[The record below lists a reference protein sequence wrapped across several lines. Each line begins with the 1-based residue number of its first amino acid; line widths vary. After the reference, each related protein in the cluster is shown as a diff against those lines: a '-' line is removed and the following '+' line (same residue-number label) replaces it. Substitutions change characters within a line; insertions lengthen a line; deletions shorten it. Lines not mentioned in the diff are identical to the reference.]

1 MNRKVKRNKRFSLP
15 FFLILILLGGILSPA
30 FSKPKTGKTRL
41 NFLLITIDTLR
52 PDRLSCYSDEH
63 AKTPN
68 IDGLAEKGALFLK
81 AFAHTP
87 TTLPSHTSILL
98 GTTPLYHGVHDN
110 HNFIV
115 REEFLSLAEHL
126 KNHGYSTGAFV
137 GAFPLD
143 SRFGLTQGFD
153 IYDDNYGSKN
163 YQEFSYVERKA
174 EVVVQKALD
183 WLEGRNSPWFLWVHC
198 FDPHQ
203 RYDPPE
209 PFKTEYKDNP
219 YDGEVAYVDFELGK
233 LLEHMRQNHLD
244 ENTLIIFTGDHGES
258 LGQHGESTHGYFAY
272 NSSIWVPLVIEFPG
286 IKSGTIDQ
294 YVCHVDIYPTVCD
307 ILGLEKPSFLQ
318 GLSLLPAIK
327 GKKLSSRAIY
337 FESLYPYYSRGWA
350 PLKGII
356 QNKEKF
362 IDSPLPEFY
371 ELERDFDET
380 ENLAKTKK
388 LEKYRAT
395 LAELIEKQSSAG
407 KSAEKQK
414 FDKETY
420 EKLKSLGYISSPQ
433 ITKKENF
440 SPQYDLKTLLPFQ
453 SRLQKAMGAY
463 HKGNILEG
471 IEILQGIIAERKD
484 FDQAYAYLATLY
496 KVQKKYKK
504 AVEILREGY
513 QNCPT
518 SYKIITTFGIFLTE
532 VRQYDAAINILKEG
546 LTLID
551 YDPEAWNYL
560 GVAYWKKGDFED
572 ALQAF
577 RKSLALDNNYPLA
590 FNNMG
595 SVYLSKFLKT
605 KERQSLQKALENFK
619 KAIELDPTY
628 ASAYNGLG
636 AAYRNAGNIKG
647 AISCWE
653 KAVKLNPDYGFALY
667 NLGLAYLANGDKLK
681 ALDALARYKEKNYRL
696 LPPKEKEKLDA
707 LIQKS
712 KQK

>member
-1 MNRKVKRNKRFSLP
+1 MKRNKRFFFP
-15 FFLILILLGGILSPA
+15 FFLILILSGGTLSPA
-30 FSKPKTGKTRL
+30 FSKPETGKTKL

-286 IKSGTIDQ
+286 IRSGTIDQ
-294 YVCHVDIYPTVCD
+294 YVCHADIYPTVCD

-350 PLKGII
+350 PLRGII
-356 QNKEKF
+356 QKKEKF

-414 FDKETY
+414 FDKEAY

-433 ITKKENF
+433 IANKENF

-484 FDQAYAYLATLY
+484 FDQAYAFLATLY

-551 YDPEAWNYL
+551 YDPDTWNYL

-577 RKSLALDNNYPLA
+577 RKSLALDNNYPIA

-605 KERQSLQKALENFK
+605 KERQSLQKAIENFK
-619 KAIELDPTY
+619 KAIELDPNY

-636 AAYRNAGNIKG
+636 AAYRNAGNIEG
-647 AISCWE
+647 
-653 KAVKLNPDYGFALY
+653 
-667 NLGLAYLANGDKLK
+667 
-681 ALDALARYKEKNYRL
+681 
-696 LPPKEKEKLDA
+696 
-707 LIQKS
+707 
-712 KQK
+712 

>member
-15 FFLILILLGGILSPA
+15 FFLILILLGGILFPT

-68 IDGLAEKGALFLK
+68 IDSLAEKGALFLK

-87 TTLPSHTSILL
+87 TTLPSHTNILL

-233 LLEHMRQNHLD
+233 LLEYMRQNHLD

-294 YVCHVDIYPTVCD
+294 YVCHADIYPTVCD

-350 PLKGII
+350 PLRGII
-356 QNKEKF
+356 QKKEKF

-407 KSAEKQK
+407 KSVEKQK

-440 SPQYDLKTLLPFQ
+440 SPQYDLK
-453 SRLQKAMGAY
+453 
-463 HKGNILEG
+463 
-471 IEILQGIIAERKD
+471 
-484 FDQAYAYLATLY
+484 YLY
-496 KVQKKYKK
+496 YPD
-504 AVEILREGY
+504 I
-513 QNCPT
+513 
-518 SYKIITTFGIFLTE
+518 
-532 VRQYDAAINILKEG
+532 
-546 LTLID
+546 LTLRS
-551 YDPEAWNYL
+551 
-560 GVAYWKKGDFED
+560 KT
-572 ALQAF
+572 ALSICVE
-577 RKSLALDNNYPLA
+577 R
-590 FNNMG
+590 
-595 SVYLSKFLKT
+595 VYIT
-605 KERQSLQKALENFK
+605 VVYV
-619 KAIELDPTY
+619 I
-628 ASAYNGLG
+628 
-636 AAYRNAGNIKG
+636 
-647 AISCWE
+647 
-653 KAVKLNPDYGFALY
+653 
-667 NLGLAYLANGDKLK
+667 
-681 ALDALARYKEKNYRL
+681 
-696 LPPKEKEKLDA
+696 
-707 LIQKS
+707 
-712 KQK
+712 